1 MVWTV
6 QVAPE
11 LPEGLW
17 ALMGPS
23 LRTGLGQVRTAWL
36 VGRGHSVRR
45 AVREAELE
53 GTGGTPRGKANSRE
67 ESENCSSAWWV
78 GLFSAE
84 ETVPKPPELS
94 RAVSEYSTV
103 STFTDTVPFTCVG
116 GCDGT
121 RGDQTAE
128 HLDLGSSVV
137 STTPEL
143 LPELN
148 NDGVVMKSECKG
160 DYFHPKDRRK
170 ERKEGRKEEE
180 EKERKKGRQEEKN
193 ERKKERKERK
203 KK

>member
-1 MVWTV
+1 
-6 QVAPE
+6 
-11 LPEGLW
+11 
-17 ALMGPS
+17 MGPS

-160 DYFHPKDRRK
+160 DYFYPKDRRK
-170 ERKEGRKEEE
+170 ERKEGRKKKKKK
-180 EKERKKGRQEEKN
+180 KEGKEGRKKRMKEKRK
-193 ERKKERKERK
+193 EGKKKEIK
-203 KK
+203 K